1 MNAIEICQLQCGY
14 QEQAILQDISF
25 VLEERKILALL
36 GASGCGKTTLLKAI
50 AGLLPI
56 DHGQI
61 YLHGQQVQNGQQ
73 GLDPEARGVGFI
85 FQDYAL
91 FPHMT
96 VHDNLMFGLRPL
108 RLRKAEA
115 EERIMS
121 TLTIVG
127 LAGMEKRY
135 PHELSGGQQQRVA
148 IARSLV
154 CRPKLMLLDEPFSNI
169 DSQLRIPLIREIRQ
183 LLQEQEVAAIF
194 VTHNKEEAFTF
205 ADELA
210 IFRKGRIAQQGLAS
224 EVYHHPENRYVAEFL
239 GEGNAVPITR
249 HSISSVMTP
258 WGELSCDHLSHGEDE
273 LILFVRPQWLEI
285 VPGGDGLLLEQ
296 QFLGTHAHCRVH
308 WQGMTLNAWHA
319 DSLPLN
325 TNNVGLR
332 LRQHRPVIFT
342 RKHWFAAKH

>member
-1 MNAIEICQLQCGY
+1 MNAIEIHKLQCGY

-25 VLEERKILALL
+25 VLEDRKILALL

-61 YLHGQQVQNGQQ
+61 YLHDQQVQNGRQ
-73 GLDPEARGVGFI
+73 GLDPEERGVGFI

-96 VHDNLMFGLRPL
+96 VYDNLMFGLRPQ
-108 RLRKAEA
+108 RLDKTDAVS
-115 EERIMS
+115 RIAS
-121 TLTIVG
+121 TLAIVG
-127 LAGMEKRY
+127 LKGMEKRY

-169 DSQLRIPLIREIRQ
+169 DSQLRMPLIREIRQ

-224 EVYHHPENRYVAEFL
+224 EVYHRPENRYVAEFL
-239 GEGNAVPITR
+239 GEGNAVPVTR
-249 HSISSVMTP
+249 YSISSVMTP
-258 WGELSCDHLSHGEDE
+258 WGELKCDPLPEGEDE
-273 LILFVRPQWLEI
+273 LILFVRPQWLEM
-285 VPGGDGLLLEQ
+285 VPGGEGVLLEQ
-296 QFLGTHAHCRVH
+296 QFLGTHARCRVR
-308 WQGMTLNAWHA
+308 WQNMTFDAWHA
-319 DSLPLN
+319 DIFPL
-325 TNNVGLR
+325 TTEHVGLR
-332 LRQHRPVIFT
+332 LRPHQPVIFT
-342 RKHWFAAKH
+342 RKHWFSAH

>member
-1 MNAIEICQLQCGY
+1 
-14 QEQAILQDISF
+14 
-25 VLEERKILALL
+25 
-36 GASGCGKTTLLKAI
+36 
-50 AGLLPI
+50 
-56 DHGQI
+56 
-61 YLHGQQVQNGQQ
+61 
-73 GLDPEARGVGFI
+73 
-85 FQDYAL
+85 
-91 FPHMT
+91 
-96 VHDNLMFGLRPL
+96 MFGLRPL
-108 RLRKAEA
+108 RLKKAEA

-121 TLTIVG
+121 TLSIVG

-239 GEGNAVPITR
+239 GEGNAVQITR

-258 WGELSCDHLSHGEDE
+258 WGELHCDHLPHGEDE

-285 VPGGDGLLLEQ
+285 VPGGEGLLLEQ

-342 RKHWFAAKH
+342 RKHWFAAAH